1 MGGQAV
7 QPNGLMQYVIP
18 IAVIAIV
25 FLIRGRQMTRMR
37 RLKLEQLWI
46 VPAIYLVIV
55 AAVFA
60 TTPPTAKGWLAAVV
74 ALAVGAVLG
83 WQRGRLMAIHV
94 DPETH
99 SLSQRASPLAM
110 LFLFAIV
117 LVRMAAQ
124 SEGRAMHLDVQLVTD
139 AALALALG
147 NFAVTRLE
155 MYLRGKRLLA
165 AVRANR

>member
-7 QPNGLMQYVIP
+7 QPSGLMQYVIP

-55 AAVFA
+55 AILFVSM
-60 TTPPTAKGWLAAVV
+60 PPRPVGWLI
-74 ALAVGAVLG
+74 ALAGVVIGAAIG
-83 WQRGRLMAIHV
+83 WQRGRMMTIHV

-99 SLSQRASPLAM
+99 AINQKASPLAM
-110 LFLFAIV
+110 VLLFAIV
-117 LVRMAAQ
+117 PLKQ
-124 SEGRAMHLDVQLVTD
+124 
-139 AALALALG
+139 
-147 NFAVTRLE
+147 
-155 MYLRGKRLLA
+155 
-165 AVRANR
+165 